1 MAILKHIL
9 DNSTCQTADHHVS
22 ENASVKPS
30 LKAMMMAC
38 VLLGSAWLPTA
49 FADSDSQVSSEER
62 SEESAEES
70 AEENAQKVFGWVE
83 NAVMMPWGIQVKAKL
98 DSGALTSS
106 LDAREI
112 ETFTRSGE
120 EWVRFRLKLED
131 LGSGEVFS
139 NELERPLYR
148 DLTVRG
154 AGGRDERP
162 VVLLEVCVGDTT
174 YEEQFSLRDREDMN
188 YPMLLGR
195 RTISHLGM
203 LDVRETF
210 IHGTPTCNE
219 ETPFVAHEPDED

>member
-1 MAILKHIL
+1 MAIAQYIAKRLNGLAKPAGSL
-9 DNSTCQTADHHVS
+9 PGYAYGLLACGLLAASLGLTAAQADDTGQQDNAD
-22 ENASVKPS
+22 VKRQD
-30 LKAMMMAC
+30 
-38 VLLGSAWLPTA
+38 T
-49 FADSDSQVSSEER
+49 D
-62 SEESAEES
+62 
-70 AEENAQKVFGWVE
+70 QKVFGWVE

-131 LGSGEVFS
+131 QESGEVFS
-139 NELERPLYR
+139 DELERPLYR
-148 DLTVRG
+148 DLRVRG

-162 VVLLEVCVGDTT
+162 VVLLEVCIGNTT
-174 YEEQFSLRDREDMN
+174 YEEQFSLRDREEMN

-195 RTISHLGM
+195 RTISHLGL

-210 IHGTPTCNE
+210 MHKTPSCNAD
-219 ETPFVAHEPDED
+219 TPFVPHESDG